1 MRKRRSIKK
10 SLVLQLRAKGI
21 DTPFYIDM
29 VEKYMDLWDDLQK
42 MREDLNE
49 RGRIVTAISASGNE
63 YTKENEN
70 IKLIPAYI
78 KQMQAMLDGMGI
90 TADSI
95 TPEGGAGDDL

>member
-1 MRKRRSIKK
+1 MTKRRAIKK
-10 SLVLQLRAKGI
+10 SLIAQLKAKGI
-21 DTPFYIDM
+21 DTAFYVDL
-29 VEKYMDLWDDLQK
+29 VCKYMDLWDDLQN
-42 MREDLNE
+42 MREDLKE
-49 RGRIVTAISASGNE
+49 RGRIVTAVSASGNT

-70 IKLIPAYI
+70 VKLIPAYI